1 MDLNWQILD
10 WINDLA
16 GNSSLLDH
24 AMEAAAQYAIYAIV
38 AIAVASWFVRSGRGG
53 EHRLAVYAGG
63 ASAVISIAIALL
75 IQHFYVHQRP
85 FVLHTNPLVLN
96 NDVTVLI
103 HHSADASF
111 PSEHATGAFAVA
123 AGVGTYR
130 HRLGLLLL
138 ALAALTAF
146 SRVYVGIHYPA
157 DVAGGAA
164 IGVLVALALWFAR
177 PALAWL
183 DRSIVTRV
191 VPAPLR

>member
-1 MDLNWQILD
+1 LDLNWRILD

-24 AMEAAAQYAIYAIV
+24 TMEAVAQYAVYAIV
-38 AIAVASWFVRSGRGG
+38 AIAVASWFVRSRDD

-63 ASAVISIAIALL
+63 IAAVISLAIALL

-85 FVLHTNPLVLN
+85 FVLQTNPLVLN
-96 NDVTVLI
+96 NDVTVLV
-103 HHSADASF
+103 HHAADASF
-111 PSEHATGAFAVA
+111 PSEHATGAFAIA

-138 ALAALTAF
+138 VLAALVAF

-164 IGVLVALALWFAR
+164 IGVLVAIALWFAR

-183 DRSIVTRV
+183 DRTVVTRI